1 MVYCRN
7 CINWIDESLG
17 EIEADRG
24 EHTHVFMGCRIYGM
38 SKGATELESCEH
50 YAESSDLY
58 AICETCQVT
67 VPKVCI
73 TFRECINCTNTDLFC
88 VDHCIGG
95 DARKYCSH
103 FVRLHSQGLQL
114 IENDQ
119 VFDLYPTL
127 AMPQSRKQ
135 KK

>member
-1 MVYCRN
+1 MIHCRN
-7 CINWIDESLG
+7 CSHWIDESLG

-24 EHTHVFMGCRIYGM
+24 ERSHVFMGCRIHGM
-38 SKGATELESCEH
+38 SKGATELDSCND
-50 YAESSDLY
+50 YAESPELY
-58 AICETCQVT
+58 TICETCRVT

-95 DARKYCSH
+95 EARKYCSH

-114 IENDQ
+114 IDNDR
-119 VFDLYPTL
+119 VFDLYPVL
-127 AMPQSRKQ
+127 DMPQS
-135 KK
+135 KKSKK